1 MADFDISIKADSR
14 NIGVLDS
21 PKAGARPAAGTTRAR
36 KATRASAWWFSLKW
50 FLTGL
55 VVLVGIAGVYESVTE
70 AWYPAYSL
78 VRTAHLFGYLE
89 DYPVIYQ
96 PSKGI
101 WRTLAWTGTGMMVVM
116 MFYTVRKRF
125 AFMSVFGSMRR
136 WLSLHM
142 FLGIMGP
149 LLITFHTTFK
159 FHGIV
164 ATSFWCMITTMVF
177 GILGRY
183 IYVQIPRSIT
193 GTELGVQEIE
203 AMVANIESR
212 LEGYRTNA
220 NLSRFLNTVDCP
232 SEQANSMSL
241 PAALLLMSWTD
252 LKNRFRIMRVSRI
265 LRSRFNLSYRVRRD
279 IVAQLRRKAA
289 IIRKRSFL
297 ATSHRLLHY
306 WHVFHIPLAIVMF
319 LIMFIHIAVYFI
331 FTAA

>member
-1 MADFDISIKADSR
+1 MADFDISIEADSR
-14 NIGVLDS
+14 SIGAAER
-21 PKAGARPAAGTTRAR
+21 PKAGARPAGKAG
-36 KATRASAWWFSLKW
+36 RASAGWFSLKF
-50 FLTGL
+50 FLIGL
-55 VVLVGIAGVYESVTE
+55 VFLVGLAGVYESVTE
-70 AWYPAYSL
+70 ARYPAYSL
-78 VRTAHLFGYLE
+78 VRTAHLLGYLK
-89 DYPVIYQ
+89 DYPVTYQ

-101 WRTLAWTGTGMMVVM
+101 WRILAWTGSGMMVVM
-116 MFYTVRKRF
+116 MLYTVRKRF

-159 FHGIV
+159 FHGLV
-164 ATSFWCMITTMVF
+164 ATSFWCMIITMVF

-212 LEGYRTNA
+212 LEGYRANA
-220 NLSRFLNTVDCP
+220 NLSRFLGTVDCP
-232 SEQANSMSL
+232 AGQASSMSL
-241 PAALLLMSWTD
+241 PASLVLMFWTD
-252 LKNRFRIMRVSRI
+252 FKNRLRILRVSRI
-265 LRSRFNLSYRVRRD
+265 LKTRFNLAYRVRRD

-297 ATSHRLLHY
+297 ATSHRMLHY

-319 LIMFIHIAVYFI
+319 LIMFIHIAVYYI
-331 FTAA
+331 FRAA